1 MQKEITVNQAS
12 ELIFKNTNIKNNF
25 EYLPIEDCISKISC
39 EDINAKRNA
48 PAFDNSSMDGYA
60 LSSTQSG
67 KKLPIVGTIF
77 AGDLKTYTLKENECY
92 KIMTGAKLPKNCDC
106 IVPFENAIDSD
117 DTFATMPLN
126 LFNNQNCR
134 LQGEEFKINK
144 PLIKKGDTLSAQ
156 AIALLASQGITYAK
170 AYKSFSIAI
179 VSSGDELIEPWNN
192 ANEYQIYN
200 SNTITLKMLLKGYGF
215 EADYKG
221 VFPDNLEK
229 SKKFISNLKD
239 YDVIITTGGVSMGEA
254 DFVGEAFIQ
263 NNMKPIF
270 HKIKLKPGRPM
281 LYGTMDKTSIFA
293 LPGNPMSSFLVGLN
307 FVIPALFKMIGSN
320 NMYFN
325 PIIA

>member
-1 MQKEITVNQAS
+1 
-12 ELIFKNTNIKNNF
+12 
-25 EYLPIEDCISKISC
+25 
-39 EDINAKRNA
+39 
-48 PAFDNSSMDGYA
+48 
-60 LSSTQSG
+60 
-67 KKLPIVGTIF
+67 
-77 AGDLKTYTLKENECY
+77 
-92 KIMTGAKLPKNCDC
+92 
-106 IVPFENAIDSD
+106 
-117 DTFATMPLN
+117 
-126 LFNNQNCR
+126 
-134 LQGEEFKINK
+134 
-144 PLIKKGDTLSAQ
+144 
-156 AIALLASQGITYAK
+156 
-170 AYKSFSIAI
+170 
-179 VSSGDELIEPWNN
+179 
-192 ANEYQIYN
+192 
-200 SNTITLKMLLKGYGF
+200 MLLKGYGF

-325 PIIA
+325 PIIAKNKSSFKVARNKTAIVLGKVENGIFESIDNNKYTSGMISPIVQANAISVFCEEKIMVDEGEMIKVISLYSPLINKKFDLQNK